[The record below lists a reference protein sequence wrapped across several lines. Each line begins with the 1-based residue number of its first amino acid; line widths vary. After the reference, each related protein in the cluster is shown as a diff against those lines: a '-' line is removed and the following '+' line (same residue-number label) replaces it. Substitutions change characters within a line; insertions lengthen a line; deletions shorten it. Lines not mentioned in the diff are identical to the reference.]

1 MTLETLGYI
10 VHVLSFASFFYL
22 ASTVDVLPLSPA
34 IQFFA
39 WVLLCSGLILIM
51 LSIIA
56 LSRNRGEGLIE
67 RGIYGVV
74 RHPMYLGA
82 IVLFLSWIFFFL
94 HWSIVLLSAVNITIV
109 YAFILQGE
117 RQNITKFG
125 DVYKHYMESV
135 PRINLFAG
143 LVRRLQGR

>member
-22 ASTVDVLPLSPA
+22 ASTVDVLPLSPT